1 MSCENFC
8 FKIVYISLL
17 LYTWKKPSFEMYL
30 YSFCHPLVS
39 VKLYFLKVTAL
50 KMPPNPFWRKT
61 FLVKIYTFFR
71 NLFEPKR
78 KKLQTHFAFWT
89 YALDKKEDLSK
100 VGDNSFELREL
111 CLIYYVM
118 EGKRAFGNPSKIV
131 RFQEGESLGI
141 YEKFEIRHNN
151 LVLEC
156 LQSYNKGKEKGFI
169 SNIRIIHLNLSEKIL
184 MFLGQ
189 FESWEYLA
197 SKLNIF
203 PCNCTNS
210 TCKGTFNTVSSSFFH
225 PLPVFWQI
233 WFHQSKWV
241 GGTLKYFA
249 IAHEFG
255 VLYDEASSKF
265 QILTSL

>member
-1 MSCENFC
+1 M
-8 FKIVYISLL
+8 
-17 LYTWKKPSFEMYL
+17 
-30 YSFCHPLVS
+30 
-39 VKLYFLKVTAL
+39 
-50 KMPPNPFWRKT
+50 
-61 FLVKIYTFFR
+61 
-71 NLFEPKR
+71 
-78 KKLQTHFAFWT
+78 QTHFAFWT

-189 FESWEYLA
+189 FES
-197 SKLNIF
+197 
-203 PCNCTNS
+203 
-210 TCKGTFNTVSSSFFH
+210 
-225 PLPVFWQI
+225 
-233 WFHQSKWV
+233 
-241 GGTLKYFA
+241 
-249 IAHEFG
+249 
-255 VLYDEASSKF
+255 
-265 QILTSL
+265 